1 MDTLEKIAGPFAGIA
16 DVLAGQ
22 NNATFSWLILASIFG
37 PMLAGLLIM
46 IGGKIS
52 ESFTRN
58 FALIGFFF
66 PALAAVW
73 IWMAFGVQEV
83 IGAPSAYRFTAVYDL
98 GLQNSLGIALRIGLN
113 GISLPLYMLASI
125 VGFAA
130 GIYACFGKAGRI
142 RHYLALLLIMHGGIM
157 GIFAT
162 TDIFFFYLFHEI
174 ALIPTFIMIAQWG
187 GVGRRMAAIE
197 MAVYLTLGAMLS
209 LFGLIMLYMQLG
221 LESFDFATLIEA
233 VQSGKVTMD
242 ALAQDNIFALL
253 MFGFGVLVSLWP
265 LHSWAPKTYAS
276 APTSVTMLH
285 AGVLKKFGLY
295 GLLQIAAPLL
305 PEGASTW
312 TPILAVLALGNILI
326 IGFVTMGQKDLKQ
339 MLGYSSVMHMGYA
352 FLGIASLSAMGVAG
366 AVMMMFAHGLSVALL
381 FLLATCIYHR
391 SRTFDMREMGGLAKH
406 TPVLCCLFVAGTL
419 ASVGVPGFA
428 NFWGELAIFVS
439 VWSISPLTAAAAIL
453 GIIISAVYGLRAV
466 ANIFYGPPS
475 ERLAKE
481 IESEPVEDLQV
492 GERVP
497 AAILLTT
504 LLVVGIWPSSISQH
518 VNVAAQRYFEPIHA
532 TSHAE
537 HHASAH
543 DELEATVPTTAMKT
557 P

>member
-1 MDTLEKIAGPFAGIA
+1 MDNLEQVIGPIGETVNA
-16 DVLAGQ
+16 LAGHD
-22 NNATFSWLILASIFG
+22 NAFYAWLILASIFG
-37 PMLAGLLIM
+37 PMLFGIMLM

-52 ESFTRN
+52 EAFTRN
-58 FALIGFFF
+58 IALVGFFI
-66 PALAAVW
+66 PAIIS
-73 IWMAFGVQEV
+73 IWLWLSFGLQEIV
-83 IGAPSAYRFTAVYDL
+83 GAPDAYRFTTTFDL

-113 GISLPLYMLASI
+113 GISMPLYMLASI

-130 GIYACFGKAGRI
+130 GIYACFGKAGQI
-142 RHYLALLLIMHGGIM
+142 RHYLSLLLIMHGGIM

-174 ALIPTFIMIAQWG
+174 ALIPTFVMIAQWG
-187 GVGRRMAAIE
+187 GVGRRIAAIE

-209 LFGLIMLYMQLG
+209 LFGLITLYIQLG
-221 LESFDFATLIEA
+221 LESFDYATLIEA
-233 VQSGKVTMD
+233 VKSHEVTLD
-242 ALAQDNIFALL
+242 VLIQDNIFALL
-253 MFGFGVLVSLWP
+253 MFGFGILVSLWP

-276 APTSVTMLH
+276 APTSVAMLH

-305 PEGASTW
+305 PEGAATW
-312 TPILAVLALGNILI
+312 APILTVLALGNILI

-352 FLGIASLSAMGVAG
+352 FLGIASLSAMGIAG

-391 SRTFDMREMGGLAKH
+391 SRTFDMTQMGGLAKH

-439 VWSISPLTAAAAIL
+439 TWSISPFTTAAAVL

-475 ERLAKE
+475 ETFAKE
-481 IESEPVEDLQV
+481 IESEPVEDLNI
-492 GERVP
+492 GEKVP
-497 AAILLTT
+497 AAILLAA
-504 LLVVGIWPSSISQH
+504 LLVVGLWPNSISRH
-518 VNVAAQRYFEPIHA
+518 VNVAASRYFEPIHA
-532 TSHAE
+532 HSHKEHHAE
-537 HHASAH
+537 HV
-543 DELEATVPTTAMKT
+543 ELDATVPTTAMKT